1 MPETFNSQPLCA
13 RSIAQGLNIDDRLR
27 IQRFR
32 MHVSRVTQGHNLEQ
46 DVTGSSV
53 GTFDRIVVKNG
64 ATLTLIDK
72 HAVFLF
78 TVEANLDQSDE
89 ACISCLLTATTAAR
103 PQRRRLRLATID

>member
-72 HAVFLF
+72 QAMFLF
-78 TVEANLDQSDE
+78 TVEANLDQPGELS
-89 ACISCLLTATTAAR
+89 ALVF
-103 PQRRRLRLATID
+103 IDCQANGPPRIVDLGWAFGD